1 MPKYDLCIIGGGPAG
16 LMAALSA
23 SLKGKKVILVER
35 KKELGF
41 KILLTGGGRCNLTH
55 MGLTNKEFALNFGKQ
70 GDFLLSALSKFGPCE
85 TFDFFTKKGLS
96 LRVEN
101 NGRVYPESE
110 KAKDVLEF
118 FKKELKK
125 NKVRVLL
132 NAEVLNLIFKDGKIG
147 KVVLKDKEIFAN
159 NFLLAVGGKSYFS
172 NQNGYDFAK
181 RAGHTIEKLRPAL
194 APVETK
200 EKWVRALKGV
210 SLEKVGVSLNNRK
223 PLIGDVLFTHFG
235 LSGPLI
241 LNLSEDVEPKD
252 KIYIDLFPLKTA
264 FELESF
270 LLDLFNQNLKKTVLN
285 TLSDFVPLRLL
296 SVLLNYA
303 GIEKTDICR
312 NISKEKRKKLVKV
325 LKKIEFNVSSV
336 LGFEKAMVTKGGVS
350 LKEIDSK
357 KMRSKFIENLYFAGE
372 IMDLNGKTG
381 GFNLQMCF
389 TTGFVAGESIL

>member
-16 LMAALSA
+16 LMAGLSA
-23 SLKGKKVILVER
+23 GLKGKKVILVER

-41 KILLTGGGRCNLTH
+41 KILLTGGGRCNLTQ
-55 MGLTNKEFALNFGKQ
+55 MGLTKKEFVLNFGKQ
-70 GDFLLSALSKFGPCE
+70 GDFLLSALSKFGPKE
-85 TFDFFTKKGLS
+85 TFDFFTKKGLP
-96 LRVEN
+96 LKIEN

-110 KAKDVLEF
+110 KAKDVLGF
-118 FKKELKK
+118 FKKELKR
-125 NKVRVLL
+125 NKVKVLL
-132 NAEVLNLIFKDGKIG
+132 NAEVLNLIFKDGKIE
-147 KVVLKDKEIFAN
+147 KIVLKDKEIFAN

-194 APVETK
+194 APIETK
-200 EKWVRALKGV
+200 EKWVRALKGL
-210 SLEKVGVSLNNRK
+210 SLEKVGVSLNDRK

-235 LSGPLI
+235 LSGPSI
-241 LNLSEDVEPKD
+241 LNLSEDVESKD
-252 KIYIDLFPLKTA
+252 KIYIDLFPLKTV
-264 FELESF
+264 FELEGF

-296 SVLLNYA
+296 SVLLNYS

-312 NISKEKRKKLVKV
+312 NVSKEKRKKLVKV
-325 LKKIEFNVSSV
+325 LKNIEFNVLSV